1 MPSSDVA
8 KEVNMESQHPKTSND
23 VYTCMGKNYSVER
36 YYMLSEIE
44 QHALHPV
51 YLDDYFA
58 SDNESETI
66 EVETVATAT
75 SETEGHQRELPP
87 FVILYLLWNCN
98 SSSVRPNAGNTSVEE
113 QAESFHTNHV
123 EKALLKLQSLSET
136 KENSKANVSNHQTKQ
151 RSVYLVVDALL
162 WSDGEEDQAI
172 NDDNSNSNS
181 NSNSRVR
188 ETRFRE
194 QLAVVEALAKKIA
207 LGSTTTTSEKE
218 HKDDTCIR
226 LMGATVGLAD
236 HARAAPGLEACL
248 EAIMFGSKDR
258 QRYGNQN
265 KRTSNDIV
273 KSNVGI
279 VCNSLQDLVGYDEE
293 TETDAVQG
301 VMQSLSHVVLANK
314 STVESSNSSINNR
327 RSPILEYAD
336 KAHRDWRV
344 ETAGLSPEPTLE
356 EIRANEKYDVGDKDN
371 FWILALLVLFL
382 ACWWQSE

>member
-1 MPSSDVA
+1 
-8 KEVNMESQHPKTSND
+8 MESQQPTTSTD

-98 SSSVRPNAGNTSVEE
+98 SGGQTASNKSAEE

-136 KENSKANVSNHQTKQ
+136 KENSKDHQMKQ

-162 WSDGEEDQAI
+162 WSDGEENEAI
-172 NDDNSNSNS
+172 KDANN
-181 NSNSRVR
+181 NSRVR

-194 QLAVVEALAKKIA
+194 QLAVVEALAKRISLK
-207 LGSTTTTSEKE
+207 SNNTSSEKE
-218 HKDDTCIR
+218 RTDDTCLR

-258 QRYGNQN
+258 RRYGNQS
-265 KRTSNDIV
+265 KRTTNEIV
-273 KSNVGI
+273 KSNIGI

-301 VMQSLSHVVLANK
+301 VMQSLSHAVLANE
-314 STVESSNSSINNR
+314 STVEISDSIINNR
-327 RSPILEYAD
+327 RSPMLEYAD
-336 KAHRDWRV
+336 KAHRHWRV
-344 ETAGLSPEPTLE
+344 ETAGLSPEPTPE
-356 EIRANEKYDVGDKDN
+356 EMRANENYEAGDKDN
-371 FWILALLVLFL
+371 IWILALIVLLLAYWWKSEENWWVFEYILNFL
-382 ACWWQSE
+382 KQ